1 MLQHNG
7 GRRPIVCNVSWQRFV
22 SNQDFSFL
30 LALSFHFQN
39 FVRLSYSNRASIFFN
54 VYFVSNN
61 DAVDFYFKTIRLKVK
76 RSFAQIKL
84 NEYCDMVE
92 SPHPSDKNEIRHQ
105 YFELFMSHVRTYFL
119 AQNNYQHWSF
129 Y

>member
-39 FVRLSYSNRASIFFN
+39 FVRLSYSNRASIFSMCILFLTMTPSTFISKQ
-54 VYFVSNN
+54 FVW
-61 DAVDFYFKTIRLKVK
+61 RLKEVL
-76 RSFAQIKL
+76 RKL
-84 NEYCDMVE
+84 SLMNIAIWLNH
-92 SPHPSDKNEIRHQ
+92 HPSDKNEIRHQ
-105 YFELFMSHVRTYFL
+105 HFELFMSHVRTYFL

>member
-1 MLQHNG
+1 M
-7 GRRPIVCNVSWQRFV
+7 CNVSWQRFV

-30 LALSFHFQN
+30 LALSFHFKN
-39 FVRLSYSNRASIFFN
+39 FVRLSYSNRAI
-54 VYFVSNN
+54 VYFQ
-61 DAVDFYFKTIRLKVK
+61 TIRLKVK

-105 YFELFMSHVRTYFL
+105 HFELFMSHVRTYFL